1 MVKRCHRL
9 YSLPFAEVTS
19 LKDGQEVVGGGAWP
33 LGIPP
38 QPFDL
43 LGLWVLQTAP
53 GTLGLLTPAL
63 PCESGGG
70 SSLRFSF
77 KASNLAEQLIRFP
90 EGTSWF

>member
-19 LKDGQEVVGGGAWP
+19 LKDGEEVVGGGARP
-33 LGIPP
+33 PGIPP

-53 GTLGLLTPAL
+53 GTLGLLTPTL
-63 PCESGGG
+63 PYES
-70 SSLRFSF
+70 RRW
-77 KASNLAEQLIRFP
+77 QFP
-90 EGTSWF
+90 EIQFQGIKPCRTVY